1 MSFSIPKSI
10 AVLERTP
17 NVLSSMLQNLPT
29 EWVSCNEGPET
40 WSVFDVIGH
49 LIQGE
54 QTDWMCRTKIILSDK
69 TDKNFETFD
78 RFAQFKNSQGKSINN
93 LILEFASLREANLEE
108 LKSLGINEIDLNKTG
123 NHPAFGAVSLRQVL
137 ACWVAHDLSHI
148 AQISRVMAKHYK
160 EDIGPFVQYLRIMN
174 PRI

>member
-1 MSFSIPKSI
+1 MSFSIPKTI
-10 AVLERTP
+10 AILERTP

-40 WSVFDVIGH
+40 WSAFDVIGH

-54 QTDWMCRTKIILSDK
+54 KADWMIRTKIILSDK
-69 TDKNFETFD
+69 ADKSFEAFD
-78 RFAQFKNSQGKSINN
+78 RFAQFKTSRGKSIND

-108 LKSLGINEIDLNKTG
+108 LKSLGITEIDLNKTG

-137 ACWVAHDLSHI
+137 ATWVAHDLSHI
-148 AQISRVMAKHYK
+148 AQISRVMGKHYK

-174 PRI
+174 

>member
-10 AVLERTP
+10 SILEKTP
-17 NVLSSMLQNLPT
+17 NVLSSILKNLPDD
-29 EWVSCNEGPET
+29 WIHCNEGPET
-40 WSVFDVIGH
+40 WSAFDVMGH

-54 QTDWMCRTKIILSDK
+54 IVDWMTRTEIILSDNPN
-69 TDKNFETFD
+69 KNFEPFD
-78 RFAQFKNSQGKSINN
+78 RFAQFKTSREKSINE
-93 LILEFASLREANLEE
+93 LILEFASLRKANLEE
-108 LKSLGINEIDLNKTG
+108 LKSLRISESDLNKTG

-137 ACWVAHDLSHI
+137 ATWVAHDLSHI

-174 PRI
+174 

>member
-1 MSFSIPKSI
+1 MSFSIPKTI
-10 AVLERTP
+10 AILERTP

-29 EWVSCNEGPET
+29 DWVSCNEGPET
-40 WSVFDVIGH
+40 WSAFDVIGH

-54 QTDWMCRTKIILSDK
+54 RADWMIRTKIILSDR
-69 TDKNFETFD
+69 TDKSFEAFD
-78 RFAQFKNSQGKSINN
+78 RFAQFKTSQGKSIND

-108 LKSLGINEIDLNKTG
+108 LKSLGISETNLKKTG

-137 ACWVAHDLSHI
+137 ATWVAHDLSHI

-160 EDIGPFVQYLRIMN
+160 EDIGPFVQYLRIMS
-174 PRI
+174 